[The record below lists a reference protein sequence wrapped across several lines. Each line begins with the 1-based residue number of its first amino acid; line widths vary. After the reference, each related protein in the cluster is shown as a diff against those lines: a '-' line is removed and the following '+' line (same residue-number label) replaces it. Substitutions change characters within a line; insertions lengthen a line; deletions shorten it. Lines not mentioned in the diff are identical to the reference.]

1 MNELKIAR
9 VIPLF
14 KSGDISLFS
23 NYRPVSILP
32 LFSKILERLM
42 YVRLLSFVNENRLL
56 YKFQFGFREGH
67 SPELALIYLID
78 KISNS
83 LENGEYV
90 LGVFLDFSKAFDTV
104 NYEILFKKLEI

>member
-1 MNELKIAR
+1 MNGIVPNELKVAR

-23 NYRPVSILP
+23 NYRPVPVLP

-42 YVRLLSFVNENRLL
+42 YVRLLSFINHSGLL

-78 KISNS
+78 KI
-83 LENGEYV
+83 
-90 LGVFLDFSKAFDTV
+90 
-104 NYEILFKKLEI
+104 